1 MTVKR
6 LLLCLLLV
14 PSSLVAVPTA
24 PDSGEPTLARATL
37 WITEDRMEEFGA
49 AFDELLVPLLREHGL
64 VESDADAPETVEGV
78 FSRLYEF
85 DSPAALARKLVELQ
99 ADPRLTEASRSLER
113 DFESPREDG
122 QLQPRFRILSSP
134 AGPGRAVPAEPVSV
148 SPLGAGRGTWRT
160 FDVTNGLAGPFG
172 DHGDLWIGT
181 DGGGVSHFDG
191 RVFQTL
197 TVEDGLASNVAL
209 SVVLHEDGALWITS
223 NKGVTRHLP
232 ATPSPPPVR
241 IARSLP
247 TSATNPSRRCPCP
260 PV

>member
-1 MTVKR
+1 
-6 LLLCLLLV
+6 
-14 PSSLVAVPTA
+14 
-24 PDSGEPTLARATL
+24 
-37 WITEDRMEEFGA
+37 MEEFGA

-160 FDVTNGLAGPFG
+160 FDVTNGLAGPM
-172 DHGDLWIGT
+172 
-181 DGGGVSHFDG
+181 V
-191 RVFQTL
+191 Q
-197 TVEDGLASNVAL
+197 A
-209 SVVLHEDGALWITS
+209 VVQDRDGALWFATVNNS
-223 NKGVTRHLP
+223 VSRYDGQTWTTYNTDNGLADNRVYSLSTRI
-232 ATPSPPPVR
+232 ATVRSGLVPVR
-241 IARSLP
+241 ASAGSTAKSGRP
-247 TSATNPSRRCPCP
+247 TPGKMGWPAMSCFPSCRTGKVATGLAPTGAA
-260 PV
+260 